1 MTDKERYIKLF
12 NNKVIKQYPQAK
24 NLLNW
29 IEQTDFF
36 EAPASSMYHLNV
48 KGGLCKHSLNVYD
61 RLVKLV
67 KSEYNND
74 YDTLETSEG
83 GIALIGLCHDLCKC
97 NTYVLDYKNVK
108 KRDPYGNLKDDI
120 GRFDWVSEPYYKKEE
135 QLIYGHGSKS
145 VMIIQTFIQNLPL
158 SEILAVRFHQGGME
172 IPGQLEPGITQTYN
186 SFPLALLTHLAD
198 MLSCYIDERIPEEDV

>member
-67 KSEYNND
+67 KS
-74 YDTLETSEG
+74 
-83 GIALIGLCHDLCKC
+83 
-97 NTYVLDYKNVK
+97 
-108 KRDPYGNLKDDI
+108 
-120 GRFDWVSEPYYKKEE
+120 
-135 QLIYGHGSKS
+135 
-145 VMIIQTFIQNLPL
+145 
-158 SEILAVRFHQGGME
+158 
-172 IPGQLEPGITQTYN
+172 
-186 SFPLALLTHLAD
+186 
-198 MLSCYIDERIPEEDV
+198 